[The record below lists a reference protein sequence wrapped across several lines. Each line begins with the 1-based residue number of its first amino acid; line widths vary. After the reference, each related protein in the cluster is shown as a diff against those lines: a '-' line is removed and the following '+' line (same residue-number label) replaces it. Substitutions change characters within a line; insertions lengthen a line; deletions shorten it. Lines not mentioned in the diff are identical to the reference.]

1 MNISYNKMINFL
13 NKNKKILIVSQ
24 VFTLILGSVY
34 FAFSPKVYEAYF
46 EINIAKME
54 IQTTTSSVV
63 KSHWEPVTNGRDL
76 KRALQAPMGYSK
88 GLIEKCFGSD
98 TNSNRKHLVN
108 STQLGV
114 ANSGYVLSVAMRLEG
129 LDSTANCADAY
140 GRYIIDNLN
149 LSLGDKLKDNAQI
162 HPSFST
168 NKILRTNEAAFLI
181 PVRMADGYVRPE
193 KLRVI
198 VLSLLLGFAL
208 AFSFITLN
216 EKYRAK

>member
-1 MNISYNKMINFL
+1 MKISYDNVIDFL
-13 NKNKKILIVSQ
+13 NKNKKILIFSQ
-24 VFTLILGSVY
+24 VFTLIIGGAY

-54 IQTTTSSVV
+54 IQSTTDSGV
-63 KSHWEPVTNGRDL
+63 KSYWEPVTNGREL

-114 ANSGYVLSVAMRLEG
+114 ANSGYVLSITMRLEG
-129 LDSTANCADAY
+129 LDSTSKCADAY
-140 GRYIIDNLN
+140 GKYIIDNLN
-149 LSLGDKLKDNAQI
+149 LSLDDRLKDNAQI
-162 HPSFST
+162 HSSSIA
-168 NKILRTNEAAFLI
+168 NKILRANKAAFLI

-198 VLSLLLGFAL
+198 ALSLLLGSML
-208 AFSFITLN
+208 AFSIIALN
-216 EKYRAK
+216 GKYRAR